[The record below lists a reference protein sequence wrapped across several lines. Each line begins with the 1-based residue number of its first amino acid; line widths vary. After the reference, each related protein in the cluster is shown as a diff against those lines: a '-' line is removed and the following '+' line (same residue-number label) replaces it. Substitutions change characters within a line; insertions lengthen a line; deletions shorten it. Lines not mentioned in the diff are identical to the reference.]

1 MTMGFRMV
9 RKPSIW
15 TPLKL
20 SFSLVFFPSVTARLA
35 DAAGFKGLT
44 PVRLPPKKVNRGV
57 MQTKARSRMV
67 SLKASLPHSLRW
79 RTPESHCGSLLA
91 TASGLQS
98 SSEGFILCGSV

>member
-35 DAAGFKGLT
+35 DAAGSNTLTRNRPRLYGLGIRT
-44 PVRLPPKKVNRGV
+44 AVHCKVCQAGQATSVCSHQSQLCISVRLI
-57 MQTKARSRMV
+57 A
-67 SLKASLPHSLRW
+67 
-79 RTPESHCGSLLA
+79 CILLN
-91 TASGLQS
+91 
-98 SSEGFILCGSV
+98 

>member
-35 DAAGFKGLT
+35 DAAGFQGLRHSADPCSKLQT
-44 PVRLPPKKVNRGV
+44 RVRVFIGL
-57 MQTKARSRMV
+57 ARQQVFSSV
-67 SLKASLPHSLRW
+67 H
-79 RTPESHCGSLLA
+79 
-91 TASGLQS
+91 S
-98 SSEGFILCGSV
+98 SSPEPC